1 MQVPAAATACILAG
15 VLAACAT
22 PHPGPQ
28 GPAPPAIEAPQAAAE
43 PAALREAVDRLLPRA
58 TGLKQARDGIDF
70 YHAAKAEAWLLMA
83 QAELRSSGEGLAARS
98 AVDEAR
104 RLVEGLEND
113 RPLALRTPLLR
124 GATQVRPDFWQDA
137 AVLKRHPQANCAGE
151 LIARYEVQLV
161 WAGIRDYE
169 DGTEKAQPYLMRAEE
184 FLAAAQAVL
193 RECETAGAGPRP
205 MLAAA
210 APAPAPA
217 PAPPA
222 ASSRPEPPPLPGPAA
237 PAPAPAPTPAPV
249 PPAPARAPAPVQA
262 SAPAP
267 APAPAPAT
275 PPPHP
280 VPATVASVAAV
291 SPPLPAPVS
300 APAEP
305 QKTAAPAPAPAAPAK
320 IPAPAPRSGDLAATS
335 ASTTI
340 ERVSLR
346 TDTLFPFG
354 STQIS
359 RASRAQLEE
368 LAGRLA
374 ALPGLAAIRIEGHSD
389 RLSRSGPEFNQALS
403 AARAEALMAFLVSHG
418 VDASMISAR
427 GLGDSRPVLDC
438 PGRRTLEIIRC
449 LAPNRRVEIEI
460 ERRHAGQ

>member
-193 RECETAGAGPRP
+193 RECETL
-205 MLAAA
+205 MSLI
-210 APAPAPA
+210 
-217 PAPPA
+217 
-222 ASSRPEPPPLPGPAA
+222 
-237 PAPAPAPTPAPV
+237 
-249 PPAPARAPAPVQA
+249 
-262 SAPAP
+262 
-267 APAPAPAT
+267 
-275 PPPHP
+275 
-280 VPATVASVAAV
+280 
-291 SPPLPAPVS
+291 
-300 APAEP
+300 
-305 QKTAAPAPAPAAPAK
+305 KTAM
-320 IPAPAPRSGDLAATS
+320 RE
-335 ASTTI
+335 TI
-340 ERVSLR
+340 HRR
-346 TDTLFPFG
+346 
-354 STQIS
+354 
-359 RASRAQLEE
+359 RAQ
-368 LAGRLA
+368 
-374 ALPGLAAIRIEGHSD
+374 D
-389 RLSRSGPEFNQALS
+389 EFL
-403 AARAEALMAFLVSHG
+403 ARAEDF
-418 VDASMISAR
+418 DAAQAVIDAITAEVEGRLTRSPFIYRKAGPSPFRRELIVPFGAA
-427 GLGDSRPVLDC
+427 GYVVLY
-438 PGRRTLEIIRC
+438 
-449 LAPNRRVEIEI
+449 EIEGGSSVNI
-460 ERRHAGQ
+460 VAVRHQLEDDNY